1 MGRFWVGL
9 VSCHFFRVARGM
21 CASACRGNSFRNF
34 YALRDI
40 SFVVRQGDSVG
51 IIGRNGSGKSTL
63 LQILAGTLRPTTGEV
78 AVNGSVAALLEL
90 GSGFDPEFTGREN
103 VYLSAAIRGLTR
115 RETDA
120 KFAEIAEFADI
131 GEFIEQPIKTY
142 SSGMAVRLAFAV
154 SACLRP
160 DVLIVDEAL
169 SVGDIF
175 FQQKCLRH
183 MEERMQGVTK
193 LLVTHDLQAVLN
205 ATSHTYVLDRG
216 GIVFAGPTKD
226 AVEFYIKM
234 SHSEPIEL
242 PTGATVPALAF
253 PDSGLDRRA
262 LDKLPW
268 REVKVQERSGRSDI
282 RIDRVAV
289 TDNAGLPVGTV
300 RAGDRIVVHS
310 WVTCLIPKANV
321 LAGYILSDRI
331 GNWICGENSCSVANG
346 VFPLTAGEH
355 LIRLQFDWPEI
366 QPGEYTITPGI
377 GEGTE
382 PLRHVIQ
389 CWAHNVA
396 KFTAVSPNKAVH
408 CIFNNPLQGL
418 QVHSLDAFGNRGEL
432 ETSLE
437 AEPGGN

>member
-1 MGRFWVGL
+1 M
-9 VSCHFFRVARGM
+9 
-21 CASACRGNSFRNF
+21 
-34 YALRDI
+34 
-40 SFVVRQGDSVG
+40 
-51 IIGRNGSGKSTL
+51 
-63 LQILAGTLRPTTGEV
+63 
-78 AVNGSVAALLEL
+78 
-90 GSGFDPEFTGREN
+90 
-103 VYLSAAIRGLTR
+103 
-115 RETDA
+115 
-120 KFAEIAEFADI
+120 
-131 GEFIEQPIKTY
+131 
-142 SSGMAVRLAFAV
+142 
-154 SACLRP
+154 
-160 DVLIVDEAL
+160 
-169 SVGDIF
+169 
-175 FQQKCLRH
+175 
-183 MEERMQGVTK
+183 
-193 LLVTHDLQAVLN
+193 
-205 ATSHTYVLDRG
+205 
-216 GIVFAGPTKD
+216 
-226 AVEFYIKM
+226 
-234 SHSEPIEL
+234 
-242 PTGATVPALAF
+242 
-253 PDSGLDRRA
+253 
-262 LDKLPW
+262 
-268 REVKVQERSGRSDI
+268 
-282 RIDRVAV
+282 
-289 TDNAGLPVGTV
+289 

-418 QVHSLDAFGNRGEL
+418 QVHSLDAFGNWGEL

>member
-1 MGRFWVGL
+1 MGRFWGRL
-9 VSCHFFRVARGM
+9 GQLPFLPSGARDV
-21 CASACRGNSFRNF
+21 CKRLSRNSFRNF

-253 PDSGLDRRA
+253 PTPASTAAPSTSCRGARSRYKSA
-262 LDKLPW
+262 VGAATSASTELP
-268 REVKVQERSGRSDI
+268 
-282 RIDRVAV
+282 
-289 TDNAGLPVGTV
+289 LPTTPVFRLARCAPAIG
-300 RAGDRIVVHS
+300 S
-310 WVTCLIPKANV
+310 W
-321 LAGYILSDRI
+321 
-331 GNWICGENSCSVANG
+331 
-346 VFPLTAGEH
+346 F
-355 LIRLQFDWPEI
+355 
-366 QPGEYTITPGI
+366 TPG
-377 GEGTE
+377 
-382 PLRHVIQ
+382 
-389 CWAHNVA
+389 
-396 KFTAVSPNKAVH
+396 
-408 CIFNNPLQGL
+408 
-418 QVHSLDAFGNRGEL
+418 
-432 ETSLE
+432 
-437 AEPGGN
+437 